1 MIHYQLRCDIDHA
14 FDGWFKDSA
23 SFDHQAEAG
32 LITCPLCSSV
42 KVARALMAPA
52 VARKGRRPSDIPMR
66 SEAVP
71 GPEHADQ
78 TGTMPAVAPPPLSAA
93 VGPPMPDKLRSLLQ
107 HLRSEVEKHCDY
119 VGRRASPKK
128 LGGSITVRARHA
140 AFTVRRPRR
149 KLTRLRR
156 KGLSSVSCRGFAGPI
171 ADQLRHVTAGCQSVQ
186 RGDLIKSALYGK
198 RTC

>member
-1 MIHYQLRCDIDHA
+1 VQSMIHYQLRCDIDHA

-119 VGRRASPKK
+119 VGPSFAEEARRIHYGESK
-128 LGGSITVRARHA
+128 ARGIYGETTPTEA
-140 AFTVRRPRR
+140 DALAEEGIEFGVMPW
-149 KLTRLRR
+149 LRR
-156 KGLSSVSCRGFAGPI
+156 SDS
-171 ADQLRHVTAGCQSVQ
+171 
-186 RGDLIKSALYGK
+186 
-198 RTC
+198 